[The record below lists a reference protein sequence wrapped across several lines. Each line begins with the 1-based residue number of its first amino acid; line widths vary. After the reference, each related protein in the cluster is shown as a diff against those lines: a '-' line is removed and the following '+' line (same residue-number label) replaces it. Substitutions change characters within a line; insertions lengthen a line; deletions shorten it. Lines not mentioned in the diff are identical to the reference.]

1 MSAQCYG
8 NLNIIIF
15 LCQSLLFCFLS
26 RNVSKTTKSIFTESS
41 WVTQEDRVEALNVN
55 GNALERKDTA
65 RSFLVRSEILQ
76 GKEIEA
82 EAFVVLRV
90 SSAAWWKM
98 WKRNIKHKI
107 CYSSWCSSSHHD
119 ARLSSGSQLS
129 CDPSKRCGWTTRLLA
144 TVSSLA
150 SHVNALPAL
159 HGISAKPSGR
169 LPSSWVTEVGRLLS
183 CRDACIGQRA

>member
-1 MSAQCYG
+1 MEISI
-8 NLNIIIF
+8 LLFF

-55 GNALERKDTA
+55 GNVLERKDTA

-90 SSAAWWKM
+90 SSAA
-98 WKRNIKHKI
+98 
-107 CYSSWCSSSHHD
+107 
-119 ARLSSGSQLS
+119 
-129 CDPSKRCGWTTRLLA
+129 
-144 TVSSLA
+144 
-150 SHVNALPAL
+150 
-159 HGISAKPSGR
+159 
-169 LPSSWVTEVGRLLS
+169 
-183 CRDACIGQRA
+183 